1 MTNFIKNAALIACV
15 AGVLASMTSCAEE
28 HLNITPSTLTNVDTV
43 VIEKNLDYERLLQ
56 FDKEHQANQG
66 HARVNFNQLSRII
79 GSYNGTPEIDVMLN
93 PTANVEIKLEK
104 DTITVDD
111 FFTPELTSTNISEV
125 TSTTDEFSKT
135 NASSFTG
142 IDELND
148 GQVVNFDAK
157 WAYSYL
163 QAKSEN
169 VDFAH
174 VEINDVVLASVDTE
188 MVEELT
194 MKVMLNYD
202 VEYKTVGTAT
212 GEYSELVRVSPYYF
226 QKVEEVVDEVGE
238 PYYVCEPNYTYDDNG
253 VNCKFIV
260 NKITPHTLAED
271 EVEKIA
277 QRTLK
282 IATIGR
288 PGDETLYV
296 FTTNMSSNNYTT
308 SDATITTGAKNGFS
322 WTETKTEHNFRAEW
336 NSNGLEVGHTDKI
349 MLYEVDVKY
358 QDENCEFNFDY
369 TAELKVVKNEV
380 IVEDNVTTE
389 GYIGTRVLTIEGYL
403 NGEKFAEF
411 TGKTTLL
418 QHS

>member
-1 MTNFIKNAALIACV
+1 
-15 AGVLASMTSCAEE
+15 MTSCAEE
-28 HLNITPSTLTNVDTV
+28 HLNIIPSELTTNVDTV
-43 VIEKNLDYERLLQ
+43 VIEKNLDYDRLLK
-56 FDKEHQANQG
+56 FEKEKLTDRG
-66 HARVNFNQLSRII
+66 YARVNFNQQSRIT
-79 GSYNGTPEIDVMLN
+79 GSYNGTPEIDVTLN

-104 DTITVDD
+104 DTIIVDE
-111 FFTPELTSTNISEV
+111 FFTPELISTNINDG
-125 TSTTDEFSKT
+125 TLTTDEFSKT
-135 NASSFTG
+135 NAYSFTG
-142 IDELND
+142 VDELND
-148 GQVVNFDAK
+148 GQVVNFNAN
-157 WAYSYL
+157 WVYSYL
-163 QAKSEN
+163 QTKSEN

-174 VEINDVVLASVDTE
+174 VEINDVVLASVDTI
-188 MVEELT
+188 MVEKLIT
-194 MKVMLNYD
+194 KVMLNYD
-202 VEYKTVGTAT
+202 VEYKTVGTTT
-212 GEYSELVRVSPYYF
+212 GEYSEFVRVSPYYF
-226 QKVEEVVDEVGE
+226 QKVEGK

-253 VNCKFIV
+253 VSCKFIV
-260 NKITPHTLAED
+260 NKITPHAWAED
-271 EVEKIA
+271 EVEKVA

-308 SDATITTGAKNGFS
+308 SDATITTGTKNGFS

-369 TAELKVVKNEV
+369 TTELKVVKNEV
-380 IVEDNVTTE
+380 IVETDVTTE